1 MRNLLLVGVG
11 GFVGS
16 VARYYLSALVTHLSA
31 AARFPYGTIVVNL
44 IGCFVIG
51 LLSGLAE
58 YRHMF
63 SPATRL
69 LLFTGL
75 LGGFTTFSAFMYET
89 YFLTRDSAWLPALG
103 NVALQV
109 VLGFALV
116 WVGHQIVA
124 R

>member
-1 MRNLLLVGVG
+1 MKNLFLVGVG

-16 VARYYLSALVTHLSA
+16 VARYYLSAFATHLSA
-31 AARFPYGTIVVNL
+31 ASRFPYGTMAVNL
-44 IGCFVIG
+44 AGCFVIG

-58 YRHMF
+58 YRHLF

-75 LGGFTTFSAFMYET
+75 LGGFTTFSAFMYDT
-89 YFLTRDSAWLPALG
+89 YFLTREGAWALALA

-109 VLGFALV
+109 VLGFAVLV
-116 WVGHQIVA
+116 VGHGLIA